1 MGQQGRTQS
10 TFFLKSIDINQIW
23 CYTSTMTATPLR
35 DDLMVQEQLPAQ
47 DKFIRAWQ
55 HMVAV
60 IMLNQT
66 GRKPVKQV
74 LPLFLD
80 KWPTPSEFTFAPE
93 QAVKD
98 VIWSLGMMNVR
109 YTRLRRMTQDYLT
122 WDRKDATMLYGIGQY
137 GSESYRIFFNKE
149 RFEPKDKELKR
160 YLGY

>member
-1 MGQQGRTQS
+1 
-10 TFFLKSIDINQIW
+10 
-23 CYTSTMTATPLR
+23 MTIIPLR
-35 DDLMVQEQLPAQ
+35 DDLMVQEQLPATNLY
-47 DKFIRAWQ
+47 IRAWQ

-74 LPLFLD
+74 LPLFLS
-80 KWPTPSEFTFAPE
+80 KWSTPYEFTFANEE
-93 QAVKD
+93 QVKD

-122 WDRKDATMLYGIGQY
+122 WDRKDATMLYGIGEY
-137 GSESYRIFFNKE
+137 GSQSYRIFFNNE
-149 RFEPKDKELKR
+149 HFEPKDKELRR

>member
-1 MGQQGRTQS
+1 
-10 TFFLKSIDINQIW
+10 
-23 CYTSTMTATPLR
+23 MTIIPLR
-35 DDLMVQEQLPAQ
+35 DDLMVQEQLPA
-47 DKFIRAWQ
+47 DNLYVRIWQ

-74 LPLFLD
+74 LPLFLS
-80 KWPTPSEFTFAPE
+80 KWPKPYEFTYANE

-109 YTRLRRMTQDYLT
+109 YTRLWRMTQDYLT
-122 WDRKDATMLYGIGQY
+122 WDKKDATMLYGIGQY
-137 GSESYRIFFNKE
+137 GSESYRIFFKNE
-149 RFEPKDKELKR
+149 RFEPKDKELRR

>member
-1 MGQQGRTQS
+1 MKLS
-10 TFFLKSIDINQIW
+10 
-23 CYTSTMTATPLR
+23 PLR
-35 DDLMVQEQLPAQ
+35 DDLMVQEQLPATNL
-47 DKFIRAWQ
+47 FIRGWQ

-74 LPLFLD
+74 LPLFLS
-80 KWPTPSEFTFAPE
+80 KWDSPTDFVIAPE

-109 YTRLRRMTQDYLT
+109 YIRLKRMTQDYLT

-137 GSESYRIFFNKE
+137 GSESYRIFFNNE
-149 RFEPKDKELKR
+149 RFEPKDKELRK

>member
-1 MGQQGRTQS
+1 
-10 TFFLKSIDINQIW
+10 
-23 CYTSTMTATPLR
+23 MTLTPLR
-35 DDLMVQEQLPAQ
+35 DDLMVQQQLPAENLY
-47 DKFIRAWQ
+47 IRAWQ

-74 LPLFLD
+74 LPLFLS
-80 KWPTPSEFTFAPE
+80 KWPTPYEFTFALE
-93 QAVKD
+93 QEVKD

-122 WDRKDATMLYGIGQY
+122 WDRKDATLLYGIGQY
-137 GSESYRIFFNKE
+137 GSESYRIFFKNE
-149 RFEPKDKELKR
+149 RFEPKDKELRK

>member
-1 MGQQGRTQS
+1 
-10 TFFLKSIDINQIW
+10 
-23 CYTSTMTATPLR
+23 MTVTPLR
-35 DDLMVQEQLPAQ
+35 DDLMVQEQLPATNL
-47 DKFIRAWQ
+47 FIRGWQ

-74 LPLFLD
+74 LPLFLS
-80 KWPTPSEFTFAPE
+80 KWSTPTDFVIAPE

-109 YTRLRRMTQDYLT
+109 YTRLKRMTQDYLT
-122 WDRKDATMLYGIGQY
+122 WNMKDATMLYGIGQY
-137 GSESYRIFFNKE
+137 GSESYRIFFKNE
-149 RFEPKDKELKR
+149 RFEPKDKELRR

>member
-1 MGQQGRTQS
+1 
-10 TFFLKSIDINQIW
+10 
-23 CYTSTMTATPLR
+23 MTVTPLR
-35 DDLMVQEQLPAQ
+35 DDLMVQEQLPATNLY
-47 DKFIRAWQ
+47 IRAWQ

-74 LPLFLD
+74 LPLFLH
-80 KWPTPSEFTFAPE
+80 KWSTPYEFTFSLE
-93 QAVKD
+93 QEVKD

-109 YTRLRRMTQDYLT
+109 YTRLKRMTQDYLT

-137 GSESYRIFFNKE
+137 GSESYRIFFKNE
-149 RFEPKDKELKR
+149 RFEPKDKELRR

>member
-1 MGQQGRTQS
+1 
-10 TFFLKSIDINQIW
+10 
-23 CYTSTMTATPLR
+23 MTVNPLR
-35 DDLMVQEQLPAQ
+35 DDLMVQEQLPATNP
-47 DKFIRAWQ
+47 FIRGWQ

-74 LPLFLD
+74 LPLFLS
-80 KWPTPSEFTFAPE
+80 KWSTPTDFVIAPE

-109 YTRLRRMTQDYLT
+109 YTRLKRMTQDYLT
-122 WDRKDATMLYGIGQY
+122 WDMKDATILYGIGQY
-137 GSESYRIFFNKE
+137 GSESYRIFFNNE
-149 RFEPKDKELKR
+149 LFEPKDKELRR

>member
-1 MGQQGRTQS
+1 
-10 TFFLKSIDINQIW
+10 
-23 CYTSTMTATPLR
+23 MTVTPLR
-35 DDLMVQEQLPAQ
+35 DDLMVQEQLPAENLY
-47 DKFIRAWQ
+47 IRAWQ

-74 LPLFLD
+74 LPLFFS
-80 KWPTPSEFTFAPE
+80 KWSTPSEFAIAPE

-109 YTRLRRMTQDYLT
+109 YTRLKRMTQDYLT
-122 WDRKDATMLYGIGQY
+122 WDRKDATMLYGIGEY
-137 GSESYRIFFNKE
+137 GSESYRIFFNNE
-149 RFEPKDKELKR
+149 RFEPKDKELRR